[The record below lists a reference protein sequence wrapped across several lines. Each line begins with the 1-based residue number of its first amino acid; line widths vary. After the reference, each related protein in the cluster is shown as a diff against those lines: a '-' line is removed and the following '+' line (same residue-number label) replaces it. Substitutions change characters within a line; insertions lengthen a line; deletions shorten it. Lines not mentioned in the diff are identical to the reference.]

1 MDTRQMNDEYA
12 QIGADLIATEP
23 SLEPLRDCRAT
34 IVYLSSEHEKKS
46 KRKLVLGECEKVPEK
61 YKWAV
66 PADFTIT
73 LFEPNV
79 ERMNPEQIRQVVF
92 HELLHVGI
100 EKDGNEESYFI
111 VPHDVEDFRECIDRF
126 GFDWGSVIL

>member
-100 EKDGNEESYFI
+100 AKDGNEESYFI
-111 VPHDVEDFRECIDRF
+111 VPHDVEDFRECID
-126 GFDWGSVIL
+126 WGSVIL